1 MTNLHTIFVRTQ
13 SCCLH
18 FQYKVSPHV
27 TSTSP
32 QTSPPASPPV
42 EDEKE
47 LLAPAQLVLP
57 WGPNDFVCP
66 CVEDMGVSKNC
77 GTPKSYQI
85 IHFNRLFH
93 YKPSIWGGFPLFL
106 ETPICLS
113 QHLFLKQ
120 IAAVFWHKIGEKLSL
135 RMAKRRCKTSPR
147 IT

>member
-85 IHFNRLFH
+85 IHFNMVFH
-93 YKPSIWGGFPLFL
+93 YKPSIWGGFPLFFGNTHMFEPTFIS
-106 ETPICLS
+106 ETNCC
-113 QHLFLKQ
+113 FLAQ
-120 IAAVFWHKIGEKLSL
+120 DW
-135 RMAKRRCKTSPR
+135 RKTLPKDG
-147 IT
+147 